1 MYVQKMYISHACIAI
16 NEELWIWMYMDM
28 DECRQMWMNEN
39 SSIIIK
45 HHSFVPMLHSS
56 MCYYLTHIVINN
68 TKPSTHSF
76 MWLKLIHIA
85 EIIIYII
92 KHVSLH
98 ALI

>member
-1 MYVQKMYISHACIAI
+1 MYVQNMYISHACIAI
-16 NEELWIWMYMDM
+16 NEECEFKCRWTWINVDKCGWMKFIHNYQTLFICSKVTFIYM
-28 DECRQMWMNEN
+28 
-39 SSIIIK
+39 
-45 HHSFVPMLHSS
+45 LL
-56 MCYYLTHIVINN
+56 LTHIVINN

-98 ALI
+98 ALM